1 MGKEK
6 AFQTMSSM
14 TSAQLISVAAKGLTL
29 NPPCIPPYTVR
40 DHDYHF
46 ICTLA
51 ITCFIILTNTHTH
64 THKCS
69 SCDLYD

>member
-29 NPPCIPPYTVR
+29 GNPPCIPNYTVSTQK
-40 DHDYHF
+40 DHRRRH
-46 ICTLA
+46 
-51 ITCFIILTNTHTH
+51 IL
-64 THKCS
+64 
-69 SCDLYD
+69 Y

>member
-29 NPPCIPPYTVR
+29 GNPPCIPNYTVS
-40 DHDYHF
+40 
-46 ICTLA
+46 TQK
-51 ITCFIILTNTHTH
+51 IIAEDIFCINQL
-64 THKCS
+64 KAS
-69 SCDLYD
+69 SSSR